1 MDDNNGKS
9 EYEFDFLT
17 DIDFVTILDKPEP
30 EPPADEIKS
39 APQSEQEP
47 TSPEID
53 APRSGRRNGRYVGTR
68 YRKQTAFERMNIFS
82 GLFSPVGKFFKKIF
96 SWIGS
101 KLDPLAEFLSDK
113 WDSLTG
119 KKAGSG
125 RLIEF
130 FDPVADL
137 MCDGWDRLCGRKVE
151 KDHSRSKK
159 ELIAPLA
166 VLIILLAV
174 IIIVIC
180 STVSCIGKSCSSDQ
194 LPQSVS
200 SSDISESDASLSNT
214 KLENDVSDSDI
225 NVSESDSQKGDIS
238 DSDPK

>member
-1 MDDNNGKS
+1 MDDNTEKS

-30 EPPADEIKS
+30 EPITDES
-39 APQSEQEP
+39 QSDAQISQEP
-47 TSPEID
+47 ISSEINT
-53 APRSGRRNGRYVGTR
+53 PRGGRRNGRYVGTR
-68 YRKQTAFERMNIFS
+68 YRKQTTFEKMNIFS
-82 GLFSPVGKFFKKIF
+82 GLFSPVGKFFKKVF

-113 WDSLTG
+113 WDSITG
-119 KKAGSG
+119 KQAGSG

-137 MCDGWDRLCGRKVE
+137 MCDVWDKLCGRKVE
-151 KDHSRSKK
+151 KDDNRSKK

-174 IIIVIC
+174 IIIIIC
-180 STVSCIGKSCSSDQ
+180 STVSCIGGSCSSSHI
-194 LPQSVS
+194 PQTVS
-200 SSDISESDASLSNT
+200 ASDISESDVSLSNT
-214 KLENDVSDSDI
+214 AIEDTISESDSNISESDSPKSDVSDSD
-225 NVSESDSQKGDIS
+225 SE
-238 DSDPK
+238 